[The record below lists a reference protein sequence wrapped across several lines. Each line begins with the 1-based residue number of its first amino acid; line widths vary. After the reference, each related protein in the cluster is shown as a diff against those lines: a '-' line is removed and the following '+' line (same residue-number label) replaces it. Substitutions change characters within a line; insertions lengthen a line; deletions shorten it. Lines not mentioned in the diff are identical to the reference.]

1 MQFNRL
7 RRREFFTLASG
18 AAAWPLAARAQ
29 QPGMPVIGLLS
40 SSSPVSRA
48 YLVTAFLRGLRES
61 GYVEGE
67 NVAIEY
73 RWAQDQFDR
82 LPDLVAEL
90 ARRRVAVIAATD
102 TAAAI
107 GAKAA
112 TTTVPVVFASGGD
125 PVREG
130 LVASLSRPGGNV
142 TGVTFLSSE
151 TGAKLLGLLL
161 ELLPGVTRIAVLVD
175 PKFPLTEPFVA
186 DVRAAASAINKPI
199 DVLPA
204 STSGDIDAVFARFAQ
219 KPVDALVVGGSALT
233 NNRRVQIAT
242 LAAYHHVP
250 AIYSLREFTEVGGL
264 MSYGASIT
272 DAQRQAGIYAGRILK
287 GQKPADLPV
296 LQSTKFEFVINL
308 NTAKAFGLSFPP
320 GLLAVADEVIE

>member
-1 MQFNRL
+1 M
-7 RRREFFTLASG
+7 RRRDFIALLGGG

-29 QPGMPVIGLLS
+29 QPAMPVIGLLS
-40 SSSPVSRA
+40 GSSPVGRA
-48 YLVTAFLRGLRES
+48 HLVTAFLRGLRES

-82 LPDLVAEL
+82 LPDLIAEL
-90 ARRRVAVIAATD
+90 ARRRVAVIAAID
-102 TAAAI
+102 TPAAI
-107 GAKAA
+107 AAKAA
-112 TTTVPVVFASGGD
+112 TTTLPVVFASGGD

-130 LVASLSRPGGNV
+130 LVASLNRPGGNV
-142 TGVTFLSSE
+142 TGVSFLASE
-151 TGAKLLGLLL
+151 TGTKLLGLLL
-161 ELLPGVTRIAVLVD
+161 ELLPGTKRIAALVD
-175 PKFPLTEPFVA
+175 PKWPFTEPFIANVS
-186 DVRAAASAINKPI
+186 AAAAAIGKPI

-204 STSGDIDAVFARFAQ
+204 STGGDIDAVFTNSAQ

-233 NNRRVQIAT
+233 NARRVQITT
-242 LAAYHHVP
+242 LATYHRVP
-250 AIYSLREFTEVGGL
+250 AIYTLREFPEIGGL

-320 GLLAVADEVIE
+320 GLLAIADEVIE

>member
-1 MQFNRL
+1 VNR
-7 RRREFFTLASG
+7 RDFITLLGGA

-29 QPGMPVIGLLS
+29 QPAMPVIGLLS
-40 SSSPVSRA
+40 GSS
-48 YLVTAFLRGLRES
+48 LVGRTHMLTAFLRGLRES

-73 RWAQDQFDR
+73 RWAQDQYGL
-82 LPDLVAEL
+82 LPDLAAEL
-90 ARRRVAVIAATD
+90 ARRRVAMIAAID
-102 TAAAI
+102 TPAAI
-107 GAKAA
+107 AAKAA

-142 TGVTFLSSE
+142 TGVSFLTSE
-151 TGAKLLGLLL
+151 TGTKLLGLLL
-161 ELLPGVTRIAVLVD
+161 ELLPGAMRIAALVD
-175 PKFPLTEPFVA
+175 PKWPITEPFVA
-186 DVRAAASAINKPI
+186 DIRAAATAIRKSI

-204 STSGDIDAVFARFAQ
+204 STGGDIDTVFASFAQ

-233 NNRRVQIAT
+233 NSRRVQIAT
-242 LAAYHHVP
+242 AAAYHRVP
-250 AIYSLREFTEVGGL
+250 AIYTLREFVEVGGL

-296 LQSTKFEFVINL
+296 MQSTKFELVINL
-308 NTAKAFGLSFPP
+308 DTAKTFGLSFPP
-320 GLLAVADEVIE
+320 GLLAIADEVIE

>member
-1 MQFNRL
+1 MIG
-7 RRREFFTLASG
+7 RREFMALVGGA

-29 QPGMPVIGLLS
+29 QPAMPVVGLLS
-40 SSSPVSRA
+40 GSSPVGRTH
-48 YLVTAFLRGLRES
+48 LLTAFLRGVRES

-67 NVAIEY
+67 NVTIEY

-82 LPDLVAEL
+82 LPDLAAEL
-90 ARRRVAVIAATD
+90 ARRRVAVIAAID
-102 TAAAI
+102 TPAAI
-107 GAKAA
+107 AAKAA

-125 PVREG
+125 PIREG

-142 TGVTFLSSE
+142 TGATFLTSE
-151 TGAKLLGLLL
+151 TGTKLLGLLL
-161 ELLPGVTRIAVLVD
+161 ELLPGAMRIAVLVE
-175 PKFPLTEPFVA
+175 PKWPFTEPFVA
-186 DVRAAASAINKPI
+186 DVRAAAAAIRKPI

-204 STSGDIDAVFARFAQ
+204 STGGDIDAVFASFAQ
-219 KPVDALVVGGSALT
+219 KPVDALVVGGSALM
-233 NNRRVQIAT
+233 NRRRGQIAT
-242 LAAYHHVP
+242 LAAYHRVP
-250 AIYSLREFTEVGGL
+250 AIYTLREFIEVGGL

-296 LQSTKFEFVINL
+296 MQSTKFEFVINL

-320 GLLAVADEVIE
+320 GLLSIADEVIE